1 MRPMVATIN
10 THKTVDLHLP
20 LQFDVSDLS
29 YVKLEQEIPAE
40 TASVHGFATV
50 SHTSCLG
57 TFPQE
62 LSFSIRDKEID
73 YVGDV
78 KIWLRKET
86 VASHTDLVSCW
97 AAPHESIALWW
108 TDKRQSTS
116 HRSHLTLAAS
126 RLTFWSHWMTIAL
139 SLSSKL
145 NRLNTLLMSARDISG
160 ILSRGILVA
169 YNNSLLAH

>member
-78 KIWLRKET
+78 KI
-86 VASHTDLVSCW
+86 
-97 AAPHESIALWW
+97 
-108 TDKRQSTS
+108 
-116 HRSHLTLAAS
+116 
-126 RLTFWSHWMTIAL
+126 
-139 SLSSKL
+139 
-145 NRLNTLLMSARDISG
+145 
-160 ILSRGILVA
+160 
-169 YNNSLLAH
+169 